1 MLLTSLLRY
10 TINKNQIQ
18 QIKLFSKIN
27 YTNELFIY
35 LDLMTSPVVMSFM
48 VVLPPNFGGGGP
60 GWPGDFLFSIFIAFL
75 LPNYFR
81 F

>member
-35 LDLMTSPVVMSFM
+35 LDLMTIQ
-48 VVLPPNFGGGGP
+48 N
-60 GWPGDFLFSIFIAFL
+60 L
-75 LPNYFR
+75 LSMQLTLEKIGYKSMIQNLSNQNSL
-81 F
+81 

>member
-27 YTNELFIY
+27 YTNELFTY
-35 LDLMTSPVVMSFM
+35 LDLMTIQ
-48 VVLPPNFGGGGP
+48 N
-60 GWPGDFLFSIFIAFL
+60 L
-75 LPNYFR
+75 LSMQLTLEKIGYKSVIQNLSNQNSL
-81 F
+81 

>member
-35 LDLMTSPVVMSFM
+35 LDLMTIQFAQYAVDI
-48 VVLPPNFGGGGP
+48 GK
-60 GWPGDFLFSIFIAFL
+60 DRI
-75 LPNYFR
+75 
-81 F
+81 